1 MSAIKGI
8 LREEYERLLLLRQNY
23 ISKMKI
29 LPKGSL
35 IIKKRG
41 NKKYLYLSYRN
52 ENGKVVSDY
61 VGMFDEMNAERFNSI
76 SDEIELRKDL
86 KKKYQNV
93 TRQIRELER
102 YVKE

>member
-1 MSAIKGI
+1 MIAIKGI
-8 LREEYERLLLLRQNY
+8 LREEYDRLLLLRQNY
-23 ISKMKI
+23 FSKMKI

-41 NKKYLYLSYRN
+41 KKKYLYLSYRN

-86 KKKYQNV
+86 KKKYQNI